1 MQLERASFQRDSS
14 LDIIRITAIIFVLFT
29 HTGSMGSKIY
39 TSLEP
44 YGLYYIFCLSLD
56 VVRMICVPL
65 FLMISGSLLLNKEES
80 IQFLFKKRIIKMILV
95 LILFSFIQYLL
106 TLKDSQQNFSFH
118 NFIYLLYTGNIRGSY
133 WYLYLYLAYLLLLP
147 FIRNIALQMD
157 TEKFFYLIILSTFI
171 DTMGLIAYDSPELYS
186 SFYGYISV
194 INGYSIL
201 YPLLGYG
208 AYNYLQ
214 KKSITL
220 LEQIIWFLI
229 FFATVCSCS
238 WLVYNEY
245 MTSGSYSEAY
255 IWRFTALLTVPVYIL
270 LYDFIVND
278 INFCA

>member
-1 MQLERASFQRDSS
+1 
-14 LDIIRITAIIFVLFT
+14 
-29 HTGSMGSKIY
+29 
-39 TSLEP
+39 
-44 YGLYYIFCLSLD
+44 
-56 VVRMICVPL
+56 
-65 FLMISGSLLLNKEES
+65 
-80 IQFLFKKRIIKMILV
+80 MILV

-270 LYDFIVND
+270 LYDFSRKIHISLKCKKIIKLISNSCFGIYLCENLLETYTVKIFYYCYSISD
-278 INFCA
+278 QRLFSCVIYILCTIISGTVIITLIKKIPIIGKLL